1 MLLHLID
8 CTQDNPDEA
17 YRTIREELEAY
28 DAKLASKPEIV
39 ALSKVDVLDEEL
51 VYEQARL
58 LKQACDQE
66 PLRLSAVTGEGV
78 REALGLML
86 KELGE
91 IKLAET
97 EPGDGDEDWSP
108 LG

>member
-1 MLLHLID
+1 LLHLVD

-28 DAKLASKPEIV
+28 DPELAAKPELV
-39 ALSKVDVLDEEL
+39 ALSKIDVLDTDL
-51 VYEQARL
+51 VDEQARL
-58 LKQACDQE
+58 LKAACGQD
-66 PLRLSAVTGEGV
+66 PLRLSAVAGTGV

-86 KELGE
+86 RALGE
-91 IKLAET
+91 LVPET
-97 EPGDGDEDWSP
+97 PDADDEAADWSP

>member
-1 MLLHLID
+1 VLLHLID

-28 DAKLASKPEIV
+28 DSELASKPEII
-39 ALSKVDVLDEEL
+39 ALSKIDVLDEEL
-51 VYEQARL
+51 VDDQARI
-58 LKQACDQE
+58 LKQACGQE
-66 PLRLSAVTGEGV
+66 PLRLSAVTGAGV

-91 IKLAET
+91 IKRAEADPDA
-97 EPGDGDEDWSP
+97 EDESWSP